1 MGNTASSK
9 PQVKKIEKVKSSD
22 SMKIPAVKVLANV
35 EGDSIDTLNVSLPEG
50 IKITGGVKLR
60 DAGYTGKG
68 VKVAVIDSGVDK
80 DHPGFNGKVV
90 KQEWYRS
97 GTPLS
102 RDYHGTHVAGTVHLM
117 APDAEIYDYRVFGS
131 RGDYSI
137 DQAIVLAIDQ
147 ARLDGCNVINM
158 SLGGPLPFP
167 PIRAAIKRAYDA
179 GMIIVCAAGNE
190 GDNNPLT
197 NELRCV
203 RCLCFVFFESNDI
216 EYILK

>member
-1 MGNTASSK
+1 MGNTPPSK
-9 PQVKKIEKVKSSD
+9 PETKKKTDNEKSSD
-22 SMKIPAVKVLANV
+22 SIKIPAVKVLSAV
-35 EGDSIDTLNVSLPEG
+35 QGDSIDTLNVSLPEG

-90 KQEWYRS
+90 KQEWYRF

-102 RDYHGTHVAGTVHLM
+102 RDYHGTHVAGTIHLM

-147 ARLDGCNVINM
+147 ARLDGCDVINM
-158 SLGGPLPFP
+158 SLGGPVPFP

-197 NELRCV
+197 NELR
-203 RCLCFVFFESNDI
+203 
-216 EYILK
+216 

>member
-1 MGNTASSK
+1 MGNDTSTTYTREPPAE
-9 PQVKKIEKVKSSD
+9 PAD
-22 SMKIPAVKVLANV
+22 STESPKIPAVTILEQQ
-35 EGDSIDTLNVSLPEG
+35 EGDTVESLNVSLPEG

-60 DAGYTGKG
+60 DQGYTGKG

-131 RGDYSI
+131 SGEYSV
-137 DQAIVLAIDQ
+137 DRAIALAIDQ
-147 ARLDGCNVINM
+147 AIADGCAVINM
-158 SLGGPLPFP
+158 SLGGPFPFG
-167 PIRAAIKRAYDA
+167 PIGAAVKRAYDA
-179 GMIIVCAAGNE
+179 GIIVVCAAGNE
-190 GDNNPLT
+190 GDDNPLT
-197 NELRCV
+197 NEV
-203 RCLCFVFFESNDI
+203 R
-216 EYILK
+216 